1 MSIFSFYC
9 HILRTTAFCYR
20 GRIRAYCQA
29 LILRQLLEEGAPEVS
44 PLGHFSFGFHFYPK
58 PILTSPPS
66 ELNFRY
72 RGHGEASIND
82 ILWSRWLCFNPCRKK
97 FLLIRN
103 LVPRSRIDE
112 VKGEISASAS
122 TTRDLRTKLVDSLS
136 VEI

>member
-1 MSIFSFYC
+1 MVPLVMFQPMS
-9 HILRTTAFCYR
+9 
-20 GRIRAYCQA
+20 
-29 LILRQLLEEGAPEVS
+29 E
-44 PLGHFSFGFHFYPK
+44 
-58 PILTSPPS
+58 
-66 ELNFRY
+66 
-72 RGHGEASIND
+72 
-82 ILWSRWLCFNPCRKK
+82 K